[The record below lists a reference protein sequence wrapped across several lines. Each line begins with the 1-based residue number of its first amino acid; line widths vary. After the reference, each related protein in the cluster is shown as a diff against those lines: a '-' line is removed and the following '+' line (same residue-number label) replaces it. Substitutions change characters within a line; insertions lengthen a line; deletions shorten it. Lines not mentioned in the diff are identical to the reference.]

1 MEKEIG
7 SEIFSRRIKRDY
19 RVARRIKRD
28 AGKIESLTIT
38 KIKCK
43 NADRKNLSV
52 LIDSFIYSISKRI

>member
-19 RVARRIKRD
+19 RVARRIKRN

-38 KIKCK
+38 CK
-43 NADRKNLSV
+43 KADRKNLSV
-52 LIDSFIYSISKRI
+52 LKDSFIYSISKRT